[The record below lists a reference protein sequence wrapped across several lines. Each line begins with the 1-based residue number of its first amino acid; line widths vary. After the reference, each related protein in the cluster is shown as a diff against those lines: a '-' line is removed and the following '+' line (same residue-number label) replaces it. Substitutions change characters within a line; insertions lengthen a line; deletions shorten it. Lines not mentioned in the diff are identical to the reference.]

1 MRGLMT
7 IPQVVL
13 FKVCFRQQNQKHFN
27 CIRKPL
33 WILFLIINDH
43 LQNTLCKLDR
53 QNNSPTNKEHAH
65 KMREK
70 SVSTMLF
77 VVITVVVVGILYIA
91 VEVKLEAR

>member
-1 MRGLMT
+1 MSGAHQGMFPLGKSEA
-7 IPQVVL
+7 L
-13 FKVCFRQQNQKHFN
+13 S
-27 CIRKPL
+27 CINKPL

-77 VVITVVVVGILYIA
+77 VVITVVVVGVLYIVA
-91 VEVKLEAR
+91 AEVKLEAR

>member
-1 MRGLMT
+1 MISGAHEGKFFLEKSEA
-7 IPQVVL
+7 L
-13 FKVCFRQQNQKHFN
+13 S
-27 CIRKPL
+27 CINKPL

-77 VVITVVVVGILYIA
+77 VVITVVVVGVLYIA
-91 VEVKLEAR
+91 AEVKLEAR

>member
-1 MRGLMT
+1 MCYRISGAHQGTFPLAKSEAL
-7 IPQVVL
+7 I
-13 FKVCFRQQNQKHFN
+13 
-27 CIRKPL
+27 CINKPL

-77 VVITVVVVGILYIA
+77 VVITVVVVGVLYIVA
-91 VEVKLEAR
+91 AEVKLEAR

>member
-1 MRGLMT
+1 MFFLEKSEA
-7 IPQVVL
+7 L
-13 FKVCFRQQNQKHFN
+13 SCLLN
-27 CIRKPL
+27 KPL

-77 VVITVVVVGILYIA
+77 VVIIIVVVGVLYIVA
-91 VEVKLEAR
+91 AEVKLEAR